1 MNIKT
6 LKHLF
11 LEELTDMYDAERRI
25 AMALPEMARAATCD
39 RLQQVLLSH
48 LEETEGHVKKVEQV
62 FQCFNEKAQG
72 TTCEGI
78 VGLLDEGDEIAADF
92 NNSPAINAA
101 IILAAQKIEH
111 YETASYGCLREWAR
125 LLGNAPAVSL
135 LQDILHDE
143 MAMNENLAVLARAT
157 CDQAALGES
166 GEIRFQTA
174 PASAQSALHAET
186 LSH

>member
-6 LKHLF
+6 LRHLF

-25 AMALPEMARAATCD
+25 AMALPDMARAATCD

-48 LEETEGHVKKVEQV
+48 LEETERHVKQVEQV
-62 FQCFNEKAQG
+62 FQCFNEKVHG

-78 VGLLDEGDEIAADF
+78 VGLLDEGDEIASDF
-92 NNSPAINAA
+92 NASPAINAA
-101 IILAAQKIEH
+101 IILAAQKVEH

-135 LQDILHDE
+135 LQDILQEE
-143 MAMNENLAVLARAT
+143 MAMNEKLAVLARAT

-166 GEIRFQTA
+166 GELGFQTA
-174 PASAQSALHAET
+174 LPRAQSALRAET
-186 LSH
+186 MSH